1 MRETTLLAI
10 VAAAALLGMGLGYVL
25 MPKRPAPIAQATV
38 LVTPDVP
45 AQTLTKVNPDAGK
58 DIPEAGQPDPAS
70 TPEAIHAWRR
80 QDKDAIKQRIS
91 ALSNA
96 DAEQLCF
103 TLQLIPRDEVFDKI
117 NVKGRLNRHIDDMR
131 MDAEFGDIDTAFRD
145 LRRDR

>member
-10 VAAAALLGMGLGYVL
+10 VAAAALLGMGLGYVI
-25 MPKRPAPIAQATV
+25 MPKKPAPIAKVAEPVVQ
-38 LVTPDVP
+38 DVP
-45 AQTLTKVNPDAGK
+45 AAALTKVNPAAGK
-58 DIPEAGQPDPAS
+58 RMPEIEQPDPAS

-80 QDKDAIKQRIS
+80 QDKDALKQRIA
-91 ALSNA
+91 ALSDA